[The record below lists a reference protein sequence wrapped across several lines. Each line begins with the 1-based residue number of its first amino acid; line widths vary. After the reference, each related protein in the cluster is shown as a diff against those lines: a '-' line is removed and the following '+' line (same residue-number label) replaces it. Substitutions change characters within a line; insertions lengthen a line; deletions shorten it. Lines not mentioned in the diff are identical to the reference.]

1 MKPTMNVTVKLF
13 ALARE
18 FYGNDTIV
26 VELPA
31 GATIGELRR
40 RLAVEIPGLA
50 PLMSQILV
58 AVNSEYA
65 PDQNPLAE
73 GDEVACIPPVSGG

>member
-1 MKPTMNVTVKLF
+1 MKVTIKLF

-18 FYGNDTIV
+18 LYGDDAID
-26 VELPA
+26 VELPT
-31 GATIGELRR
+31 GATVGELRR
-40 RLAVEIPGLA
+40 RLIVEIPGLVS
-50 PLMSQILV
+50 LMSQILV

-65 PDQNPLAE
+65 PDQIPLAE

>member
-1 MKPTMNVTVKLF
+1 MNVTVRLF

-18 FYGNDTIV
+18 VYGDETIV
-26 VELPA
+26 IELPA
-31 GATIGELRR
+31 GATVGELRS
-40 RLAVEIPGLA
+40 RLKARISGLDT
-50 PLMSQILV
+50 LMNQILI

-65 PDQNPLAE
+65 HDRIPLAE

>member
-1 MKPTMNVTVKLF
+1 MNVTVRLF

-18 FYGNDTIV
+18 VYGAETVV

-31 GATIGELRR
+31 GATVGELRS
-40 RLAVEIPGLA
+40 RLKARIPGLDT
-50 PLMSQILV
+50 LMSQILI

-65 PDQNPLAE
+65 SDQIPLAE
-73 GDEVACIPPVSGG
+73 GDAVACIPPVSGG

>member
-1 MKPTMNVTVKLF
+1 MNITVRLF

-18 FYGNDTIV
+18 VYGDETII

-31 GATIGELRR
+31 GATVGELRS
-40 RLAVEIPGLA
+40 RLKARISGVDT
-50 PLMSQILV
+50 LMSRTLI

-65 PDQNPLAE
+65 PDQIPLAE

>member
-1 MKPTMNVTVKLF
+1 MIMKLNVKLF

-18 FYGNDTIV
+18 VYGEETVD
-26 VELPA
+26 VELSDPA
-31 GATIGELRR
+31 DVGQLRD
-40 RLAVEIPGLA
+40 RLAKKIPALA
-50 PLMSQILV
+50 QLMPQLMF

-65 PDQNPLAE
+65 IDENPLYE